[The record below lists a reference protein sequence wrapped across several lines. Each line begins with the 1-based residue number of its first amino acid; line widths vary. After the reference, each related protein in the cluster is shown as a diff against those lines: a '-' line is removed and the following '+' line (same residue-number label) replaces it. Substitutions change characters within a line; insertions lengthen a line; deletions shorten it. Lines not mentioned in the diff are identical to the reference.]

1 MSEAARDSILDRSQA
16 LSLTYSSPPLVEV
29 AMSVQF
35 DPPKG
40 MNLGH
45 LGAFWVT
52 QKELLPSVRVAN
64 PIAAAREDFGEQT
77 QWRPPPLQFALSSK
91 PDCRLQM
98 TSADDQW
105 VGQVQR
111 DRLVVNWRKRTGEYP
126 SFTATWIRF
135 QQTWQSW
142 EDFLSEFEFAS
153 LRPWLWELTYVN
165 RITSGTLWK
174 SPNDWPRL
182 FPGLWGSDFAAG
194 SGIGLRG
201 FQGQWIGASADP
213 VARLYLDVK
222 LGQSSDELQQDTLIL
237 TLTARGPIVAPEN
250 RAAGHDSSEANSIE
264 HGMNWGHDLIVST
277 FDRISSELAKN
288 TWGREC

>member
-1 MSEAARDSILDRSQA
+1 MSEAVRDSILARRQS
-16 LSLTYSSPPLVEV
+16 LSVAYNSPPLVEV

-45 LGAFWVT
+45 LGAFWAT
-52 QKELLPSVRVAN
+52 QKGLLPSVRTAPPIVAT
-64 PIAAAREDFGEQT
+64 REDFGGQT
-77 QWRPPPLQFALSSK
+77 QWRPPSLRLALSST

-111 DRLVVNWRKRTGEYP
+111 DRLVVNWRKRTGQYP
-126 SFTATWIRF
+126 RFTATWIRF

-142 EDFLSEFEFAS
+142 QDFLSEFGFAS
-153 LRPWLWELTYVN
+153 PTPRLWELTYVN
-165 RITSGTLWK
+165 RIPSDTLWE
-174 SPNDWPRL
+174 SPNDWPNV
-182 FPGLWGSDFAAG
+182 FPGLWGSDFAA
-194 SGIGLRG
+194 SNGIGLRG
-201 FQGQWIGASADP
+201 FQGQWVWASTNP
-213 VARLYLDVK
+213 VARLYVDMK
-222 LGQSSDELQQDTLIL
+222 PGQSGDELPQDTLIL
-237 TLTARGPIVAPEN
+237 TLTARGPVGVPEN
-250 RAAGHDSSEANSIE
+250 AAATHDSSAANSIE
-264 HGMNWGHDLIVST
+264 DGMNWGHDLIVST